1 MLMSKGITIS
11 TFWYHNVLMNI
22 LKSSDLNSM
31 TLRKIKNFDGKDFF
45 YGFFLCM
52 CQISWKF
59 LLYVIILS
67 AVVGITEMW

>member
-1 MLMSKGITIS
+1 
-11 TFWYHNVLMNI
+11 
-22 LKSSDLNSM
+22 
-31 TLRKIKNFDGKDFF
+31 
-45 YGFFLCM
+45 M